1 MISLES
7 ELKRLQEQIKNTKE
21 PMTKSFLLMKKI
33 DLLRILDAQKQAIKL
48 TPKQIIE
55 QLELDLKKEKEVK
68 L

>member
-1 MISLES
+1 MIES

-48 TPKQIIE
+48 THKQIIE

>member
-1 MISLES
+1 
-7 ELKRLQEQIKNTKE
+7 
-21 PMTKSFLLMKKI
+21 MTKSFLLMKKI

-55 QLELDLKKEKEVK
+55 QLELDLKKEKEAK